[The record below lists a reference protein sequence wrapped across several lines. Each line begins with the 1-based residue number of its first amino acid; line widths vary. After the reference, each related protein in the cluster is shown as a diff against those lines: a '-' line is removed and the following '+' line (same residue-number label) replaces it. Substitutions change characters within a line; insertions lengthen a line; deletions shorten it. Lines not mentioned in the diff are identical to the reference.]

1 MHLKENGVILIPIDY
16 SKQSLIAIK
25 HSYNLAR
32 FTNSKLQLLH
42 VYAKSEEQ
50 NDAELEK
57 LAKQT
62 AQESGLVCDFKSIKG
77 DIFLETDKEAEKIG
91 ANLTVAGLAPIVKFR
106 SFLGSSSASK
116 FIKQSPCP
124 VLTVRSTEHDSGCK
138 NILMPFDLSPES
150 REKVDTVIQIAK
162 YFNADIRILSIFD
175 PNDSK
180 YENQLLP
187 YLQQVKKYIKSKFVN
202 CTNKS
207 IPSTTVA
214 ETIIDYANK
223 NDCGLI
229 VQMNKRDLSLG
240 EMFSGTLSQKIVDIS
255 NIPVLTV
262 NPMKR
267 ESLSTGIH

>member
-62 AQESGLVCDFKSIKG
+62 AQESGLVCDFKSVKG
-77 DIFLETDKEAEKIG
+77 DIFLETDKEAEKIS

>member
-62 AQESGLVCDFKSIKG
+62 AQESGLVCDFKSVKG